1 MLNSS
6 RMSRTTISLP
16 EEILFEL
23 KKKALMERKKIKDV
37 ISEGLSFFLR
47 YNTEN
52 ALLKHNLEEPED
64 KKYKV
69 DKLFGSWGKGK
80 KGGNFVNELRKS
92 RVEKRRD
99 TYLRNL
105 WKKS

>member
-1 MLNSS
+1 
-6 RMSRTTISLP
+6 MSRTTISLP

-37 ISEGLSFFLR
+37 IFEGLSFFLR
-47 YNTEN
+47 YKKKIALSGEN
-52 ALLKHNLEEPED
+52 WGESDD

-80 KGGNFVNELRKS
+80 RGKNFVYNLRKAE
-92 RVEKRRD
+92 VERKRD
-99 TYLRNL
+99 NYLKNL